1 MKVAADAKRKADTA
15 AADEATAKKK
25 KTAADAAAQLKKED
39 LVSTITTL
47 YIGVLIKSVSRTYT
61 NKVR

>member
-15 AADEATAKKK
+15 AADEAAAKKK

-39 LVSTITTL
+39 LVSNAFYRFTFL
-47 YIGVLIKSVSRTYT
+47 WVYVKP
-61 NKVR
+61 